1 MEVKGIVLLFTGG
14 DQEKEKKKKRKLAY
28 NALILAEGAL
38 LSENKLEYVE
48 TINILHCT

>member
-1 MEVKGIVLLFTGG
+1 MEVKGIVLLFTGR
-14 DQEKEKKKKRKLAY
+14 DQEKEKKKRKLAY